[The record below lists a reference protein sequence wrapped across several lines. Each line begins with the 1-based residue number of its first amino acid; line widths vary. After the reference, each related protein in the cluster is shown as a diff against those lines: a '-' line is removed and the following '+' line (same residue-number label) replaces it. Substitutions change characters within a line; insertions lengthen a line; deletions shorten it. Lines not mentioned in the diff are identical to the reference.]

1 MARPVLY
8 QIIDRPN
15 GRFDVKA
22 TLAPDKTFTREG
34 LASLA
39 EVNMALD
46 MLRDIM
52 AACGAELVLD
62 PASVTIDTQAV
73 A

>member
-8 QIIDRPN
+8 RIIDRPD
-15 GRFDVKA
+15 GRFDVTA
-22 TLAPDKTFTREG
+22 TLVPDKTFTREG

-39 EVNMALD
+39 EVNAALD
-46 MLRDIM
+46 VLRDIM
-52 AACGAELVLD
+52 SACGAELVLD
-62 PASVTIDTQAV
+62 PASATIATRAV